1 VDPNLEWVA
10 GPVQW
15 IRRPVRAGAP
25 PIRLLNRRLHVLMV
39 GWEFPP
45 RSTGGLGVHC
55 YELVQELAA
64 MGHRVTFTVPTPGDY
79 AEVRGVHMRW
89 PTRRSGQR
97 WFATYDPPVGEM
109 PDPMGTTDGYNQWI
123 AQLSLRESIDL
134 IHVHDWFGTVGAV
147 KLARRLRRPL
157 VMTVHSTE
165 YDRSLG
171 HPWTEILEREKVGL
185 AGADQIIAVS
195 RHTKEQLVQ
204 RYGVA
209 PSRVSVVYNAVRPTE
224 RVAQLDPTRPTVLY
238 LGRLAAM
245 KGVDTFLQAAARVA
259 SQHPNAV
266 FVIAGEGPEF
276 PRLLKLSAVLGLGD
290 RVLFLGRV
298 TEEERVGLLAR
309 TSVFVLP
316 SVIEPFGITALEAMA
331 AGIPTILSKTSGV
344 AEVVGSA
351 FVVDFWD
358 VDEFASRMSELLA
371 YPALSKTMGAA
382 GRAEATQV
390 GWAERALETARIYAE
405 LVQARGSSR

>member
-1 VDPNLEWVA
+1 VVEPLP
-10 GPVQW
+10 GPVRW
-15 IRRPVRAGAP
+15 NPRPVRSGP
-25 PIRLLNRRLHVLMV
+25 PPLRLLTRRLHVLMV

-64 MGHRVTFTVPTPGDY
+64 MGHRVTFTVPAPGDY
-79 AEVRGVHMRW
+79 AEVRGVRMRW

-97 WFATYDPPVGEM
+97 WFATYDPPSGEM

-123 AQLSLRESIDL
+123 AQLALREPIDL

-171 HPWTEILEREKVGL
+171 HPWAEILEREKVGL
-185 AGADQIIAVS
+185 AGADRIIAVS
-195 RHTKEQLVQ
+195 RHTKEQLVE

-209 PSRVSVVYNAVRPTE
+209 PGRISVVYNAVRPSE
-224 RVAQLDPTRPTVLY
+224 RVAQLDPARPTVLY

-259 SQHPNAV
+259 AQHPNAV
-266 FVIAGEGPEF
+266 FVVAGEGPEF
-276 PRLLKLSAVLGLGD
+276 PRLLKLSAHLGLGD

-298 TEEERVGLLAR
+298 SEEERVGLLAR

-371 YPALSKTMGAA
+371 YPALSRTMGAA
-382 GRAEATQV
+382 GRAEATLV

-405 LVQARGSSR
+405 LVQGRGSTR